1 MNRFFFK
8 CTNAS
13 TEVNSGQPVHI
24 EGILCSC
31 QYKLQYFHSKW
42 SLIKRD
48 RERKKL
54 NTPEKD
60 QWN

>member
-1 MNRFFFK
+1 M
-8 CTNAS
+8 NAS